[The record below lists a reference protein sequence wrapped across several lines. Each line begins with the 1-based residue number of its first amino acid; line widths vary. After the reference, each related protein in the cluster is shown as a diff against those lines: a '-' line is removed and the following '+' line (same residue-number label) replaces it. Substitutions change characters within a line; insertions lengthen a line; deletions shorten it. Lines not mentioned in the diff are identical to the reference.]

1 MSNKWAYTKVLYTS
15 QDEVDAAVV
24 AQKVRL
30 DNFPTDWVIVKE
42 VTGSAVG
49 GWIVPAATLSDSDID
64 SLDATKRYSV
74 ASIHE
79 GENYL
84 GLTASEATAKVAEI
98 RTLYARWMN
107 VNSVEVVTEHSL
119 VMLSDDSGVTGE
131 GVAYEVLSE
140 APPSNVDMSG
150 YV

>member
-1 MSNKWAYTKVLYTS
+1 MANKLAYTKVLYTS

-24 AQKVRL
+24 AQKIRL
-30 DNFPTDWVIVKE
+30 DSFPTDWVIVKE

-49 GWIVPAATLSDSDID
+49 GWIVPAGSLSDSEID
-64 SLDATKRYSV
+64 NLDATKRYSV
-74 ASIHE
+74 AALHN
-79 GENYL
+79 GENCL
-84 GLTASEATAKVAEI
+84 GLTASEATAKVAEH
-98 RTLYARWMN
+98 RTSYARWMK
-107 VNSVEVVTEHSL
+107 VNSVEVVTEHVL
-119 VMLSDDSGVTGE
+119 AMLSDDSGITGE